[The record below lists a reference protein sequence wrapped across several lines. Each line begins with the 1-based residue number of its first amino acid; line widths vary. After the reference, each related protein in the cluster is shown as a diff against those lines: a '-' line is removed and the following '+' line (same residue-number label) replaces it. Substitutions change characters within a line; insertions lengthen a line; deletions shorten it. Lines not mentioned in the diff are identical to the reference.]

1 MPEKKRS
8 FEESLQCLE
17 EVVQKLEAG
26 DMTLDDSLKLFE
38 EGIKAS
44 NVCRR
49 MLEEARKRVQKLVA
63 ENGGFRLEPLDGE
76 DDEEA

>member
-8 FEESLQCLE
+8 FEASLQCLE

-26 DMTLDDSLKLFE
+26 DLALDDSLRLFE

-44 NVCRR
+44 NECRKT
-49 MLEEARKRVQKLVA
+49 LEEARKRVQKLVA
-63 ENGGFRLEPLDGE
+63 ENGGFRLEALDGE
-76 DDEEA
+76 EA

>member
-1 MPEKKRS
+1 MSEKKRS

-17 EVVQKLEAG
+17 EVVQKLEAD

-44 NVCRR
+44 NACRR
-49 MLEEARKRVQKLVA
+49 MLEEGRKRVQKLVA

>member
-8 FEESLQCLE
+8 FETSLQCLE

-44 NVCRR
+44 NECRR
-49 MLEEARKRVQKLVA
+49 MLEDARKRVQKLVS
-63 ENGGFRLEPLDGE
+63 EDGGFRLELLDGDE
-76 DDEEA
+76 DEDG

>member
-49 MLEEARKRVQKLVA
+49 MLEEARKRVQKLVT

-76 DDEEA
+76 EDEEA

>member
-26 DMTLDDSLKLFE
+26 DMTLDQSLKLFE

-44 NVCRR
+44 NDCRR
-49 MLEEARKRVQKLVA
+49 VLEEARKRVQKLVS
-63 ENGGFRLEPLDGE
+63 EDGGFRLEPLDAGE
-76 DDEEA
+76 DEEA